1 MKRGASIEAPLFLIS
16 YIALLIPQSIHE
28 LCIHPLYNTTAAAT
42 GYWRVPI

>member
-28 LCIHPLYNTTAAAT
+28 PMHPSSLQH
-42 GYWRVPI
+42 